1 MRRNDVKDSL
11 IVALDTDV
19 HTTLSIAHSLQ
30 GRVRW
35 LKVGMTLYYLE
46 GPKIVAT
53 LHEMGFNIFLDLKL
67 HDIPH
72 QVEGAARSV
81 ASLGVGMMTVHAAGG
96 QAMMEAAVQ
105 GARDGSAE
113 CGTIAPDILA
123 VTVLTSM
130 DEDVLA
136 SVGVGQSV
144 STQVDELTHLARKA
158 GVQGVVCSP
167 KEAAR
172 ARTIM
177 GPEALVVTPG
187 VRPSWASTDDQA
199 RVATPAQAIE
209 SGASHLV
216 VGRPITGAEEPS
228 SAAMQILEEM

>member
-1 MRRNDVKDSL
+1 MRRRDTKDSL

-19 HTTLSIAHSLQ
+19 HTALSIAHSLQ

-53 LHEMGFNIFLDLKL
+53 LHEMGFKIFLDLKL

-105 GARDGSAE
+105 GACDGSAE
-113 CGTIAPDILA
+113 CGTDTPDILA

-130 DEDVLA
+130 DRDALA
-136 SVGVGQSV
+136 SVGVGQPV
-144 STQVDELTHLARKA
+144 SAQVDELTHLARKA

-172 ARTIM
+172 ARAIM

-187 VRPSWASTDDQA
+187 IRPSWASTDDQA
-199 RVATPAQAIE
+199 RVATPAQALE